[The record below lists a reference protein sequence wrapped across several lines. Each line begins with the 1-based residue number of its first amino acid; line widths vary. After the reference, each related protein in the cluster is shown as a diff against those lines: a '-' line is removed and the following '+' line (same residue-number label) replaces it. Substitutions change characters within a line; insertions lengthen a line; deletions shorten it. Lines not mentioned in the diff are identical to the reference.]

1 MAGQPVAIALETEP
15 SDGCCVGN
23 VRIVPLI
30 SGTSFEVGVG
40 FGAPPPCSW
49 WVIDGWSV

>member
-30 SGTSFEVGVG
+30 SGSSFEVADGR
-40 FGAPPPCSW
+40 GAPPPVSCG
-49 WVIDGWSV
+49 VIDGCSL